1 MYSRIYKFR
10 VSYFRTSD
18 ATRQNHRLGRS
29 TMNGKSVKEVSRIE
43 KICILVKMRPN
54 FFLKM

>member
-1 MYSRIYKFR
+1 MYSKFR
-10 VSYFRTSD
+10 VSYFHTTD
-18 ATRQNHRLGRS
+18 ATRPNHRLDRS
-29 TMNGKSVKEVSRIE
+29 TMNGKSVKEISRIE